1 MRRMNKPR
9 VLVIRAPGTNC
20 DAETAFAFEVAGANS
35 DLIHIS
41 RLAEGQPRLDSYQV
55 FAIPGGFSYGDDL
68 GAGKVQANELELRL
82 RDQLVPFVER
92 GGLVL
97 GICNGFQVLV
107 RAGLLP
113 VPFGGQRV
121 SLLPNS
127 SGKYECRW
135 VHLRSAPGNS
145 CVFTRGIER
154 IDLAVGHGEG
164 RLFVPAEA
172 VKDIVPAL
180 HYCGADGQP
189 AGYPFNPNGSF
200 RDIAGLTDSSG
211 HVLGLMP
218 HPDRFIR
225 ASQHPNWTSRS
236 GPDADG
242 DGMVIFRN
250 AVQYAQSIA

>member
-1 MRRMNKPR
+1 MKKPR

-20 DAETAFAFEVAGANS
+20 DAETVRGFEIAGADC
-35 DLIHIS
+35 DLVHIT
-41 RLAEGQPRLDSYQV
+41 RLAEGQPRLDGFQV
-55 FAIPGGFSYGDDL
+55 FVIPGGFSYGDDL

-82 RDQLVPFVER
+82 RDQLLPFIER

-121 SLLPNS
+121 SLLPNT

-135 VHLRSAPGNS
+135 VHLRAAPGNP

-172 VKDIVPAL
+172 ERDIVPVL
-180 HYCGADGQP
+180 YYCGPDGKS
-189 AGYPFNPNGSF
+189 AGYPFNPNGSY
-200 RDIAGLTDSSG
+200 RDIAGLTDTSG
-211 HVLGLMP
+211 RVLGLMP
-218 HPDRFIR
+218 HPDRFLR
-225 ASQHPNWTSRS
+225 ASQHPEWTR
-236 GPDADG
+236 GGTPDADG
-242 DGMVIFRN
+242 DGLAFFRN
-250 AVQYAQSIA
+250 AVQYARSSS

>member
-1 MRRMNKPR
+1 MNKPR

-20 DAETAFAFEVAGANS
+20 DAETAFAFEVAGGDS

-41 RLAEGQPRLDSYQV
+41 RLAEGQPRLERYQV

-82 RDQLVPFVER
+82 CDQLVPFIER

-121 SLLPNS
+121 SLLPNT

-135 VHLRSAPGNS
+135 VHLRSAPGS
-145 CVFTRGIER
+145 PCVFTRGVEG

-164 RLFVPAEA
+164 RLFVPPEA
-172 VKDIVPAL
+172 VDDIVPAL

-189 AGYPFNPNGSF
+189 AEYPFNPNGSF
-200 RDIAGLTDSSG
+200 RDIAGLTDASG
-211 HVLGLMP
+211 RVLGLMP

-225 ASQHPNWTSRS
+225 ASQHPNWTGR
-236 GPDADG
+236 GGQDADG
-242 DGMVIFRN
+242 DGMIIFRN
-250 AVQYAQSIA
+250 AVQYAKNIA